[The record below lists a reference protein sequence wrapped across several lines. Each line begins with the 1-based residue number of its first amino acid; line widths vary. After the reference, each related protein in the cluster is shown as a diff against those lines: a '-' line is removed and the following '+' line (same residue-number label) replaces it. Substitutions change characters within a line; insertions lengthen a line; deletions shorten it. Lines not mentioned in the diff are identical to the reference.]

1 MFLYPCACFA
11 AGSNDGSVMCSVV
24 PPKVRLIITTM
35 PPFQTITSA
44 SFVSICV
51 HCLQGP
57 VDGRLYRRKYVCES
71 LMTLCGS
78 AAANCLAGQHATS
91 SALLGFSGQ
100 QQQQGLGM
108 LCGSSSSSS
117 SSLDWPIAQVM
128 QQAVLLPGLA
138 SNLIRSSGLLQW
150 LAAAAAADVAACSSS
165 SSTGVWSNA
174 GTMPGVKA
182 LVTEND
188 AAAAAAAGVVGGS
201 WGLSCL
207 LQLLAA
213 RVALNKRDQA
223 AEVFE
228 AYSVAAMSVT
238 AAALRPAGLAAA
250 AVGDRF
256 GAAICSM
263 GLQMPLLQ
271 QLLALLVLLLEAAPN
286 VRQRRQVMQ
295 LQLHAGV
302 LRQLQAVVAATCS
315 AVGEHQHGS
324 SSDVQAGSVCQ
335 QLMAHLLAAARQQQ

>member
-1 MFLYPCACFA
+1 MPLYVACY
-11 AGSNDGSVMCSVV
+11 VTCH
-24 PPKVRLIITTM
+24 L
-35 PPFQTITSA
+35 
-44 SFVSICV
+44 
-51 HCLQGP
+51 LQGP

-78 AAANCLAGQHATS
+78 SAANFLAGQHATS

-100 QQQQGLGM
+100 QQQHGLGM
-108 LCGSSSSSS
+108 LHGSSSSSS

-165 SSTGVWSNA
+165 SSTGCSSSA
-174 GTMPGVKA
+174 GAMLGIEATVVQNDD
-182 LVTEND
+182 VTS
-188 AAAAAAAGVVGGS
+188 AAAAAGVVGGS
-201 WGLSCL
+201 WALSCL

-238 AAALRPAGLAAA
+238 AAALTPAGLGSPAAAAAAA
-250 AVGDRF
+250 AVRLS
-256 GAAICSM
+256 AASCNAA
-263 GLQMPLLQ
+263 LPMPMLR

-286 VRQRRQVMQ
+286 VRLRRQVMQ

-302 LRQLQAVVAATCS
+302 LGHLQAAVAATCG
-315 AVGEHQHGS
+315 AFGEHGHG

-335 QLMAHLLAAARQQQ
+335 QLLAHLLAAARQQQ